1 MPFQSFFAFEKLGT
15 IDAGNFLWLWFS
27 FLGLNLKNIDLHRMQ
42 GTIRHLFVTYLSVRI
57 RASSISII
65 KGFLGHIFTV
75 IISKRNVWIKCLSIR
90 LNLPDYLHQGVDR
103 FQVKSFAVLGEQ
115 KNSQQC
121 WYVITSIKQRG
132 IMFNFYEVLPS
143 RTRKWP
149 LDLMP
154 VALNRLSVDISI
166 LWVDE
171 LFWVIHHLKKGL
183 IDI

>member
-1 MPFQSFFAFEKLGT
+1 MQGISSDSGSGSASLVWISKR
-15 IDAGNFLWLWFS
+15 
-27 FLGLNLKNIDLHRMQ
+27 IDLLRMQ
-42 GTIRHLFVTYLSVRI
+42 GTIRHLFVTDLSVCFRI
-57 RASSISII
+57 RASSIIII

-75 IISKRNVWIKCLSIR
+75 IISKRNVWFKCLSIR

-103 FQVKSFAVLGEQ
+103 FQVKSFTVLGEQ

-121 WYVITSIKQRG
+121 WYVITAIKQRG

-171 LFWVIHHLKKGL
+171 LFWVIHHLKKSSYWNV
-183 IDI
+183 